1 MSISAVIAP
10 LAIALAVTVAQS
22 VSAQREKNKTKG
34 MAATKL
40 APMQTI
46 FNDVMLLEKT
56 LREHGLPVAVVSEN
70 HLVCQAGSIRL
81 DYQRQISDGPFWVTV
96 HGIQNM
102 DGFLAEMQCFEQEYK
117 QNVQSYT
124 YNRLMESIAERNMHV
139 VEETVLED
147 NSILL
152 TIDIDA

>member
-1 MSISAVIAP
+1 MSISAILVSV
-10 LAIALAVTVAQS
+10 AIALSVTIAES
-22 VSAQREKNKTKG
+22 VSEQREKNKTKG
-34 MAATKL
+34 IAATEL
-40 APMQTI
+40 PPMQTI
-46 FNDVMLLEKT
+46 FNDVTLLEQT
-56 LREHGLPVAVVSEN
+56 LREHGLPVAVISEDQ
-70 HLVCQAGSIRL
+70 LVCQAGSIRL
-81 DYQRQISDGPFWVTV
+81 NYQRQTGGGPFWVTV

-117 QNVQSYT
+117 QNVQSYI
-124 YNRLMESIAERNMHV
+124 YNRLMESIAERNMRV